1 MLSKLDMHSCQFENP
16 HNESEMHTHTHW
28 PLLVGRMQGRKWWVQ
43 SQLWVVYAVEAPA
56 GPWGQTRRR
65 TRRPWEDA
73 RLTTTE
79 KRKLMYKFV
88 VLLHYTSLY
97 FCMHAGTIISR
108 FITISSQTLSSWNGH
123 AVITKLA
130 PKIRSA
136 PPPPQAVTYFTLVV
150 TIRELQ
156 LSKCNLGEVFFAPTE
171 RCCLWCVVN
180 LSTPRW

>member
-1 MLSKLDMHSCQFENP
+1 MGAKPIVSGVRSRSPC
-16 HNESEMHTHTHW
+16 W
-28 PLLVGRMQGRKWWVQ
+28 PLGTNEEEDEEAMRRCKADHSRKEKIDADHRSMQHH
-43 SQLWVVYAVEAPA
+43 
-56 GPWGQTRRR
+56 
-65 TRRPWEDA
+65 
-73 RLTTTE
+73 
-79 KRKLMYKFV
+79 KFV

-180 LSTPRW
+180 LSTPRR